1 MALYAA
7 IESSAIGRWIDD
19 HGAEIGAWQYVA
31 MSGDTS
37 RISRRR
43 VLVGAAALAALGAT
57 ASACGGAPEPPE
69 PDPLEAQLDLANRDA
84 QMARSAATAAGPFY
98 APPLNVVADERAAHA
113 NALSKEIARLAGET
127 TTSSTTPAAT
137 TSAAASPPPSR
148 TDVIAAL
155 RESADSAAKLAATLD
170 GYRAGLL
177 GSIAAAC
184 TASVTVP
191 LAMTEPDQ

>member
-1 MALYAA
+1 
-7 IESSAIGRWIDD
+7 
-19 HGAEIGAWQYVA
+19 
-31 MSGDTS
+31 MSGDAS

-43 VLVGAAALAALGAT
+43 VLIGATALAALGAT
-57 ASACGGAPEPPE
+57 ASACGGSPEPPE

-84 QMARSAATAAGPFY
+84 QMARSAATVAGPFY

-127 TTSSTTPAAT
+127 TTSSTTTPAAT
-137 TSAAASPPPSR
+137 TSGAASPPPSR
-148 TDVIAAL
+148 TDVMAAL
-155 RESADSAAKLAATLD
+155 RESTDSAAKLAATLD

-191 LAMTEPDQ
+191 LAMTEPGQ